1 MNLYIA
7 HLLEV
12 LMLGCQIY
20 SAICGID
27 MSLVQTKALLPGANQ
42 LGNLVSKILY

>member
-1 MNLYIA
+1 MKLKIA
-7 HLLEV
+7 HVLEL
-12 LMLGCQIY
+12 LMLGCQIH

-42 LGNLVSKILY
+42 LGNLVLKIP